1 MKKLSDDDILKWLKS
16 DEKANF
22 IDKEKFMERKVF
34 PKPNQITRD
43 TLRKILKGKIKIEA
57 EIDLHGLD
65 RFKARDIVEGFI
77 HESFFNGY
85 RYINIITGKGSGI
98 IRQVVKDYLDDKK
111 SYKFIIGFSNAHRK
125 QGGEGAFVLHLRK
138 KETIG

>member
-1 MKKLSDDDILKWLKS
+1 MKKLSDDYILKWLKS
-16 DEKANF
+16 DEKPNF
-22 IDKEKFMERKVF
+22 IDKEKFMEQKVF

-43 TLRKILKGKIKIEA
+43 TLRKILKGKIKIDA

-65 RFKARDIVEGFI
+65 RFEARDIVESFI
-77 HESFFNGY
+77 HKCFFNGY

-111 SYKFIIGFSNAHRK
+111 SHKFIIGFSNAHRK

>member
-1 MKKLSDDDILKWLKS
+1 MKKLSDDYILKWLTS
-16 DEKANF
+16 DEKPNF
-22 IDKEKFMERKVF
+22 IDKEKFMEKKVF

-43 TLRKILKGKIKIEA
+43 TLRKILKGKIKIDA

-65 RFKARDIVEGFI
+65 RFEARDIVESFI
-77 HESFFNGY
+77 HKCFFNGY

-111 SYKFIIGFSNAHRK
+111 SHKFIIGFSNAHRK
-125 QGGEGAFVLHLRK
+125 QREYFSSNRRC
-138 KETIG
+138 

>member
-1 MKKLSDDDILKWLKS
+1 MKKLSDDDILKWLKP
-16 DEKANF
+16 DEKSNF
-22 IDKEKFMERKVF
+22 VYKEKLIDKKNF

-43 TLRKILKGKIKIEA
+43 TLRKILKGKIKIDA

-65 RFKARDIVEGFI
+65 RFEARDIVESFI
-77 HESFFNGY
+77 HKSFFNGY